1 MKTTKFDDIR
11 AFYDSEIPAA
21 MQRIADD
28 PLLEPAAKFAFPNI
42 DIALVRDKIRACRT
56 THDIQSQ
63 ILYQAVKRII
73 DSTIDRFTHSG
84 LENVSREH
92 GQLFIS
98 NHRDISLDAFL
109 LQYMLFSHSLP
120 TTDIALGDNLL
131 RPQIVADICRAN
143 NMVKIIRK
151 DDVSPREFL
160 ENSRHLTEYI
170 RLRIENGRSMWIAQ
184 RNGRTKDGRDATD
197 QGVLKMLGMSG
208 DGDFAADFGRLHITP
223 VSVSYQYEPCDV
235 RKALELAVKASGEP
249 YRKLPNEDFE
259 SIMCGI
265 TSQKGNVNVAICRE
279 ITDEE
284 LQRMGAL
291 PKAEAYKALVEAIDR
306 RIIEAYM
313 LHDTNYIA
321 HDILHGEHRFA
332 DRYTAEQAAAFRT
345 RLAEAETKFGDKA
358 ETARAIYL
366 GIYANPVDAKE
377 ALGK

>member
-1 MKTTKFDDIR
+1 
-11 AFYDSEIPAA
+11 
-21 MQRIADD
+21 
-28 PLLEPAAKFAFPNI
+28 
-42 DIALVRDKIRACRT
+42 
-56 THDIQSQ
+56 
-63 ILYQAVKRII
+63 
-73 DSTIDRFTHSG
+73 
-84 LENVSREH
+84 
-92 GQLFIS
+92 
-98 NHRDISLDAFL
+98 
-109 LQYMLFSHSLP
+109 
-120 TTDIALGDNLL
+120 
-131 RPQIVADICRAN
+131 
-143 NMVKIIRK
+143 MVKIIRK

-170 RLRIENGRSMWIAQ
+170 RLRIESGRSMWIAQ

-208 DGDFAADFGRLHITP
+208 DGDFATDFGRLHITP
-223 VSVSYQYEPCDV
+223 VAVSYQYEPCDV
-235 RKALELAVKASGEP
+235 RKALELAAKATGEP

-279 ITDEE
+279 ITAEE
-284 LQRMGAL
+284 LQRIGAL

-321 HDILHGEHRFA
+321 HDIMHGEHRFA
-332 DRYTAEQAAAFRT
+332 DRYTAEQAAAFRA
-345 RLAEAETKFGDKA
+345 RLAEAETKFGNEA
-358 ETARAIYL
+358 QTARDIYL